1 MRLLALEIN
10 GELSLTEFYGNNT
23 PPYAILSH
31 TWGEEGEEVT
41 FKDIIEDTVKS
52 KAGYN
57 KIRFCGE
64 QAVKDNLKYFWVDT
78 CCIDKSSSSE
88 LLEAINSMF
97 TWYRNATKCYV
108 YLSDV
113 STCDYK
119 ENNHL
124 SRSKWEL
131 SFRHSRWF
139 TRGWTLQEL
148 IAPASVEFFSLEG
161 ERFGDK
167 KLLERQVH
175 DITGI
180 PLKALQGIPL
190 SSFSVPERMSWA
202 AKRETKREEDR
213 AYSLLGIYNIYMPLL
228 YGEGSENAF
237 IRLHEEIDKR
247 SRKGEGQPNMPQ
259 PDPAF
264 KAIQELLID
273 RKKRKEERIQSEAR
287 KAAEA
292 ARQAQ
297 ATANNAAKLMA
308 AEEKRWENE
317 IAKKVRQAIEITKLD
332 AEKEAAKK
340 ASEEIEEYEKKLEE
354 AEKMIADLLVAK
366 KKFEDEAKALRP
378 KDDMLKPPIRF
389 KDAVGRKFSYPWH
402 ICKTWKVRYFE
413 MH

>member
-1 MRLLALEIN
+1 
-10 GELSLTEFYGNNT
+10 
-23 PPYAILSH
+23 
-31 TWGEEGEEVT
+31 
-41 FKDIIEDTVKS
+41 
-52 KAGYN
+52 
-57 KIRFCGE
+57 
-64 QAVKDNLKYFWVDT
+64 
-78 CCIDKSSSSE
+78 
-88 LLEAINSMF
+88 
-97 TWYRNATKCYV
+97 
-108 YLSDV
+108 
-113 STCDYK
+113 
-119 ENNHL
+119 
-124 SRSKWEL
+124 
-131 SFRHSRWF
+131 
-139 TRGWTLQEL
+139 
-148 IAPASVEFFSLEG
+148 
-161 ERFGDK
+161 
-167 KLLERQVH
+167 
-175 DITGI
+175 
-180 PLKALQGIPL
+180 
-190 SSFSVPERMSWA
+190 MSWA

-292 ARQAQ
+292 ARQAE